1 MEVNRDEAI
10 RCLDIARNRL
20 ASGNITGAIKFAQK
34 SINLFPTP
42 EAQTFLKRVESRKTT
57 QSPNESNNDRSASPP
72 PPPSPSS
79 SSREHKQGR
88 QTREYTTEQAEA
100 VKRIRACGV
109 HDFYSILGISKE
121 VSDSEVKKA
130 YRKLA
135 LQMHPDKNG
144 APGADEAFKLVSKAF
159 QVLSDPQ
166 KRAAFDENG
175 VDPDSRNSG
184 MPPGFG
190 GARFNNG
197 FTNGAVFADE
207 ISPEELFNMFFN
219 ADGSKYFSLNYL
231 GFHSATFV
239 GPGFRARRFQPRR
252 ASPNGDGPQEQ
263 QSSAILTCLQ
273 LLPLILLFFFSLSS
287 NWLTQTPEPMPAY
300 SLHQT
305 DYHTQSRYTHS
316 LNVPYYVDPKSFSSL
331 EQNPR
336 KLHKFEDNVEV
347 TFVKSLTSQCNSE
360 AIFKQRRI
368 NEARGWVFQDEE
380 KLKEA
385 QHMKLPNCEKLMD
398 LSKTK
403 RYNEV
408 RRMMRS

>member
-1 MEVNRDEAI
+1 MEVNKDEAL
-10 RCLDIARNRL
+10 RSLEIARSKL
-20 ASGNITGAIKFAQK
+20 ASGNIAVAIKFAQK
-34 SINLFPTP
+34 SINLYPTP
-42 EAQTFLKRVESRKTT
+42 EAQDFLKRVENNKTT
-57 QSPNESNNDRSASPP
+57 TQTTGKENDHHRKASPT
-72 PPPSPSS
+72 PPSPSS

-88 QTREYTTEQAEA
+88 QTKEYTKEQVDA

-109 HDFYSILGISKE
+109 HDFYAILGISKDA
-121 VSDSEVKKA
+121 SDLEVKKS

-175 VDPDSRNSG
+175 IDPDSRNTG
-184 MPPGFG
+184 MPSGFG
-190 GARFNNG
+190 GARFNA
-197 FTNGAVFADE
+197 NGAVFADD
-207 ISPEELFNMFFN
+207 ISPEEIFNMFFN
-219 ADGSKYFSLNYL
+219 TDS

-239 GPGFRARRFQPRR
+239 GPGFRARRFQR
-252 ASPNGDGPQEQ
+252 ASPNGDGVQEQ
-263 QSSAILTCLQ
+263 QSSAFLTFLQ
-273 LLPLILLFFFSLSS
+273 LLPLILLFLFSLSS
-287 NWLTQTPEPMPAY
+287 NWLTPIPEPIPPY
-300 SLHQT
+300 SLQQT
-305 DYHTQSRYTHS
+305 SHHTHTKYTNL
-316 LNVPYYVDPKSFSSL
+316 LNVQYFVDPKSFSSF

-336 KLHKFEDNVEV
+336 KLQRVEDNVEV
-347 TFVKSLTSQCNSE
+347 TYVKSLTSQCNNE
-360 AIFKQRRI
+360 AIYRHRKI
-368 NEARGWVFQDEE
+368 NEASGWVFRDEE

-385 QHMKLPNCEKLMD
+385 QQIKMPNCEKLME